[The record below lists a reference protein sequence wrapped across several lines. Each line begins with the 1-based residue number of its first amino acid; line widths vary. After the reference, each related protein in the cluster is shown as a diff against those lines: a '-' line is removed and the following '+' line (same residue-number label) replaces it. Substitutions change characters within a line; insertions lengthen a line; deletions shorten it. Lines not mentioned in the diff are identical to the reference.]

1 MWPSGKGAAVRQNL
15 CLALGVLGGAIST
28 LFGGWSGAMTTLLI
42 CMAVD
47 YLTGMVLAGVFRRS
61 GKTESGA
68 LSSAAGLK
76 GLTRK
81 GMILLILL
89 ISARLDLLLET
100 HFIRDGVCIAFLVN
114 ELISIL
120 ENAGAMGVPIP
131 PPLERAIDLLR
142 RKGE

>member
-1 MWPSGKGAAVRQNL
+1 
-15 CLALGVLGGAIST
+15 
-28 LFGGWSGAMTTLLI
+28 MTTLLI